1 MPPLALCDSEI
12 TAVMAACRQ
21 LQPRQR
27 QDFLRHVAALLGGMP
42 VRGDGAVHR
51 AISAVWREYFDPPL
65 DVPAD

>member
-1 MPPLALCDSEI
+1 
-12 TAVMAACRQ
+12 
-21 LQPRQR
+21 
-27 QDFLRHVAALLGGMP
+27 LRHVAALLGGMP